1 MSETVLVG
9 LMSLVGTLAGTFGG
23 IWVTQ
28 KLTVYRVDK
37 LEETVNKMD
46 ARLQEHE
53 KLITNTAVQEER
65 IKHLE
70 HDVELIKMGGET

>member
-46 ARLQEHE
+46 ARLQDHE
-53 KLITNTAVQEER
+53 KLITDTAVQEER

-70 HDVELIKMGGET
+70 HDVELIKNGAEA

>member
-28 KLTVYRVDK
+28 KLTVYRVDR
-37 LEETVNKMD
+37 LEETVNKID
-46 ARLQEHE
+46 ARIQEHE
-53 KLITNTAVQEER
+53 HVIIDTAVQEAR
-65 IKHLE
+65 IKNLE
-70 HDVELIKMGGET
+70 NSVDLIKRGMEA

>member
-46 ARLQEHE
+46 SRLQEHE
-53 KLITNTAVQEER
+53 KLITDTAVQEER

-70 HDVELIKMGGET
+70 HDVKLIKKGAEA

>member
-46 ARLQEHE
+46 ARFQEHE

-70 HDVELIKMGGET
+70 HDVELIKMGAET

>member
-46 ARLQEHE
+46 TRLQDHE
-53 KLITNTAVQEER
+53 KLITDTAVQEER

-70 HDVELIKMGGET
+70 HDVELIKKGGEA

>member
-9 LMSLVGTLAGTFGG
+9 LMSLIGTLAGTFGG

-53 KLITNTAVQEER
+53 KLITDTAVQEER
-65 IKHLE
+65 INHLE
-70 HDVELIKMGGET
+70 HDVELIKKGAEA

>member
-9 LMSLVGTLAGTFGG
+9 LMSLIGTLAGTFGG

-53 KLITNTAVQEER
+53 KLITDTAVQEER
-65 IKHLE
+65 INNLE
-70 HDVELIKMGGET
+70 HDVELIKKGAEA

>member
-28 KLTVYRVDK
+28 KLTVYRVNK
-37 LEETVNKMD
+37 LEETVNKID

-53 KLITNTAVQEER
+53 KLITDTAVQDER

-70 HDVELIKMGGET
+70 YDVKLIKKGVET

>member
-9 LMSLVGTLAGTFGG
+9 LMSLIGTLAGTFGG

-53 KLITNTAVQEER
+53 KLITDTAVQEER

-70 HDVELIKMGGET
+70 HDVELIKNGAEA

>member
-53 KLITNTAVQEER
+53 KLITDTAVQEER

-70 HDVELIKMGGET
+70 HDVELIKNGAEA

>member
-46 ARLQEHE
+46 ARLQDHE
-53 KLITNTAVQEER
+53 N
-65 IKHLE
+65 
-70 HDVELIKMGGET
+70 